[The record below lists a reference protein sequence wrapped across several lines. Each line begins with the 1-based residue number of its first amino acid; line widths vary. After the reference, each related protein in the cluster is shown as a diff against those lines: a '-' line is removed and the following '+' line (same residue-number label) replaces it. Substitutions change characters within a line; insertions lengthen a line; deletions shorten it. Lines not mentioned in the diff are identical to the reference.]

1 MDTLLDIWGLH
12 LDEQA
17 MRLLQNARM
26 VADTQQLD
34 VNILHV
40 LFVALT
46 DSSLSVYRRF
56 TEAFKSAELLSEG
69 SLLEDGRIKRLTQE
83 VQTQM
88 ARGALHSS
96 LDMCKLA
103 CMETALEQEI
113 HITDLLI
120 VEQIIEKSY
129 SVRRVLQRERILAVM
144 SNALYSSARSS
155 RSLGVKRTPSGP
167 LNAQEVEQI
176 LERVTVVT
184 PASEDSHGSFLTRL
198 NEALHRST
206 FDYLLRTLTRML
218 GERGR
223 RILMLC
229 GRDGSVFD
237 QERLKKIL
245 AYRLTSEVP
254 AEQGEEQ
261 TQPVLLSGYQL
272 WQLSLHTL
280 RAMYTANPRLHP
292 VRALEH
298 LKQAARE
305 RRAVLLLTG
314 LETMSDRNSLDRGI
328 KERLTDQENTCVV
341 GCYTYY
347 DRPPD
352 EQELRLGLGST
363 DVTVLFPEAQPDFE
377 QIHHW
382 LEDYYQQRHPE
393 RSIHLAPDALESLL
407 VLEPGIWIYKQRT
420 AFPSLSLEILDGC
433 LAVLEGESV
442 HLRQLAEGAL
452 TTLQDLLERE
462 SQEAPEGV
470 RKQFQGVLHQ
480 ACERMQGLIGNPGAQ
495 SEQGNIIITRALVEA
510 QVFSRNACEFH
521 FPGRFPWATPQQ
533 P

>member
-17 MRLLQNARM
+17 MRLLQNASM

-46 DSSLSVYRRF
+46 DSNLSVYRRF
-56 TEAFKSAELLSEG
+56 TEVFKNEGLLSEG
-69 SLLEDGRIKRLTQE
+69 SLVEDERIKRLTQE

-129 SVRRVLQRERILAVM
+129 SVRRVLQRERILSLM

-155 RSLGVKRTPSGP
+155 RSPAIKRTPSGP
-167 LNAQEVEQI
+167 LSAQEVEEV

-198 NEALHRST
+198 NDAFHRST
-206 FDYLLRTLTRML
+206 FDNLLRTLTHML
-218 GERGR
+218 DESGR

-237 QERLKKIL
+237 QEKLRKIL
-245 AYRLTSEVP
+245 AYRLTTGAP
-254 AEQGEEQ
+254 AEQ
-261 TQPVLLSGYQL
+261 TQPVLLSGYQF

-280 RAMYTANPRLHP
+280 RAMYTANPRFHP

-305 RRAVLLLTG
+305 QRAVLLLTG
-314 LETMSDRNSLDRGI
+314 LETMSARSSVDRGI
-328 KERLTDQENTCVV
+328 KEQLTDQENTCVI

-347 DRPPD
+347 DRQPE

-363 DVTVLFPEAQPDFE
+363 DVTVLFPEAQPDLE
-377 QIHHW
+377 QIRHW
-382 LEDYYQQRHPE
+382 LEDYYQRQHPG
-393 RSIHLAPDALESLL
+393 RSIRLAPDALESLH
-407 VLEPGIWIYKQRT
+407 VLEPGIWVYKQRT
-420 AFPSLSLEILDGC
+420 AFPSLSLEILDSC
-433 LAVLEGESV
+433 LAALQRESV
-442 HLRQLAEGAL
+442 HLRLQAEGAL
-452 TTLQDLLERE
+452 STLQDLLERE
-462 SQEAPEGV
+462 SQETPEGV
-470 RKQFQGVLHQ
+470 RKQFQGILRQ

-495 SEQGNIIITRALVEA
+495 VQQGNIVITRALVEA
-510 QVFSRNACEFH
+510 QIFSRNACEFH
-521 FPGRFPWATPQQ
+521 FPGRFPWATPRQ